1 MDGAPF
7 GRSTDIFLN
16 FASNVTNTQTDKMRR
31 DEGLIS
37 VERKGAS
44 VNDQNST
51 NTRKKKTCWSGF
63 YTRKENQSH
72 KNCLSQWLEK
82 KRDCVDPTRRMAKKK
97 TKKKRKKYSKIIRKN
112 FNHCNLARVQI
123 QDWYLIRKQSANVIA
138 KPCILPTSKKKNEK
152 REEEEEGADNSRATK
167 DQSLMKDEKCD
178 CHRREG
184 WEKKCLKL
192 RKKKINK

>member
-1 MDGAPF
+1 MRESDLRGKE
-7 GRSTDIFLN
+7 GRVREWSKFYEYKEKKNLLIGFLY
-16 FASNVTNTQTDKMRR
+16 T
-31 DEGLIS
+31 
-37 VERKGAS
+37 ERKPEPQKLSFSMAG
-44 VNDQNST
+44 
-51 NTRKKKTCWSGF
+51 KKTWLCRPHPSYGE
-63 YTRKENQSH
+63 KEN
-72 KNCLSQWLEK
+72 
-82 KRDCVDPTRRMAKKK
+82 
-97 TKKKRKKYSKIIRKN
+97 KKKRKKYSKIIRKN

-192 RKKKINK
+192 RKKKNK

>member
-1 MDGAPF
+1 MRVWSPWK
-7 GRSTDIFLN
+7 GRARPWMIKILRI
-16 FASNVTNTQTDKMRR
+16 Q
-31 DEGLIS
+31 G
-37 VERKGAS
+37 
-44 VNDQNST
+44 
-51 NTRKKKTCWSGF
+51 KKKPADRVFIHGKKPEPQKLSFSMAGKKTWLCRPHPSYGE
-63 YTRKENQSH
+63 KEN
-72 KNCLSQWLEK
+72 
-82 KRDCVDPTRRMAKKK
+82 
-97 TKKKRKKYSKIIRKN
+97 KKKRKKYSKIIRKN

-123 QDWYLIRKQSANVIA
+123 QDWYLIGKQSANVIA